1 VKSNNFYIRF
11 DSDGTFRQAHAPD
24 QLESQLYVT
33 STFQFEGTEFTMKE
47 ISVSGVPSFGE
58 KIGRYEIQLLENGS
72 IRIVEI
78 KDECPS
84 SSGETAGM
92 YDPVQ

>member
-1 VKSNNFYIRF
+1 
-11 DSDGTFRQAHAPD
+11 
-24 QLESQLYVT
+24 
-33 STFQFEGTEFTMKE
+33 MKE

>member
-1 VKSNNFYIRF
+1 
-11 DSDGTFRQAHAPD
+11 
-24 QLESQLYVT
+24 
-33 STFQFEGTEFTMKE
+33 MKE

-78 KDECPS
+78 KDECPP